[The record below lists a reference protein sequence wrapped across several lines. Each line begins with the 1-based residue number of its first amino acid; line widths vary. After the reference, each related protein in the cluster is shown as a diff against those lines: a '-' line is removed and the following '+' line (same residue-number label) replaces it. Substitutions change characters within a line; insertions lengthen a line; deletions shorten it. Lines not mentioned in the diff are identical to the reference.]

1 MSKTIALMTAAVA
14 LVLSMGTAQAA
25 ETKQQ
30 NKMASC
36 STEFK
41 ATGKDGKERQ
51 GFMKECLSA
60 KPEAA
65 TQQGK
70 MATCSTEF
78 KATGKDGK
86 ERQAYMKSCL
96 SNKPEAAAAPK
107 ADAKPAATVAA
118 AAPKADA
125 KPAAAAA
132 APAASAA
139 KK

>member
-36 STEFK
+36 RTEFK

-86 ERQAYMKSCL
+86 ERQAYMKTCL
-96 SNKPEAAAAPK
+96 SNKP
-107 ADAKPAATVAA
+107 AA

-125 KPAAAAA
+125 KPAAAMAAAAPKADAKPAAVAA

>member
-1 MSKTIALMTAAVA
+1 MSKTIALMTAAIA
-14 LVLSMGTAQAA
+14 LVLSMGTAHAA

-51 GFMKECLSA
+51 AFMKTCLSN
-60 KPEAA
+60 KPEAAAAPA

-70 MATCSTEF
+70 MATCSTDF
-78 KATGKDGK
+78 KATGKDTK
-86 ERQAYMKSCL
+86 ERQAFMKTCL
-96 SNKPEAAAAPK
+96 SNKPTAAAAPA
-107 ADAKPAATVAA
+107 ADAKPAAV
-118 AAPKADA
+118 
-125 KPAAAAA
+125 AA
-132 APAASAA
+132 APAAPAP